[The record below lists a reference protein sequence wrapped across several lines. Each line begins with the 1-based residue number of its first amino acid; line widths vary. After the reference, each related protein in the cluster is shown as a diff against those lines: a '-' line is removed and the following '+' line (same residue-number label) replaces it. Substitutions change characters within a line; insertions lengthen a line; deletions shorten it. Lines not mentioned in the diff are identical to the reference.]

1 LRTERGLSQGQAAG
15 FRVVFGELGV
25 AISGFLRKTD
35 PGSRTH
41 SLVIK
46 RLDE

>member
-1 LRTERGLSQGQAAG
+1 MGMSFTIHVAAG
-15 FRVVFGELGV
+15 YIG
-25 AISGFLRKTD
+25 ATTWGFLRKTD